1 MKSLSQK
8 LRPQEPFKDFWR
20 PGGSG
25 PAGSYLEPE
34 SDLNTCISYKDVL
47 LEDFLVF
54 WYDKM
59 LCFSQK
65 NIFALYLDDPARFAG
80 ILCPPGWRYSKNSN
94 SQLCVIPILKKS
106 SSLGSLS
113 FTHRKWDRK
122 NRMGGR
128 STPPPRPLRVKSYV
142 AQS

>member
-65 NIFALYLDDPARFAG
+65 KYFRCARQDGDIKKIPTLNYVSYLC
-80 ILCPPGWRYSKNSN
+80 LKT
-94 SQLCVIPILKKS
+94 QLWEDHFLHTKKMREKK
-106 SSLGSLS
+106 
-113 FTHRKWDRK
+113 RK
-122 NRMGGR
+122 GV
-128 STPPPRPLRVKSYV
+128 S
-142 AQS
+142 

>member
-1 MKSLSQK
+1 MDLYEILK
-8 LRPQEPFKDFWR
+8 RYVEDFWR

-34 SDLNTCISYKDVL
+34 IDLNTCISYKDVL
-47 LEDFLVF
+47 LEDILVF

-80 ILCPPGWRYSKNSN
+80 ILCPPGWRYSKNFKR
-94 SQLCVIPILKKS
+94 L
-106 SSLGSLS
+106 
-113 FTHRKWDRK
+113 
-122 NRMGGR
+122 
-128 STPPPRPLRVKSYV
+128 
-142 AQS
+142 

>member
-8 LRPQEPFKDFWR
+8 LRPQKPFKDFWR

-80 ILCPPGWRYSKNSN
+80 ILCPPGWRYSKNSTLSYVSYPYLK
-94 SQLCVIPILKKS
+94 SQAVWALY
-106 SSLGSLS
+106 LS
-113 FTHRKWDRK
+113 QTENDLEKT
-122 NRMGGR
+122 GGGGVQR
-128 STPPPRPLRVKSYV
+128 PPPPDR
-142 AQS
+142 

>member
-34 SDLNTCISYKDVL
+34 RYLNTCISDKDVL
-47 LEDFLVF
+47 LEDFVVC

-59 LCFSQK
+59 LWFSQK

-80 ILCPPGWRYSKNSN
+80 IQCPPGWRYSKNSN
-94 SQLCVIPILKKS
+94 SQLCVLKS
-106 SSLGSLS
+106 QAVWALYLS
-113 FTHRKWDRK
+113 HTENEIEKTGR
-122 NRMGGR
+122 GGVQR
-128 STPPPRPLRVKSYV
+128 PPPPTVKG
-142 AQS
+142 